1 MIIILLILIL
11 LLTGLIAFIF
21 PFLKTRTIG
30 KALLAV
36 VVTFICGY
44 LGVVIGNE
52 ILNGFRELGCI
63 TAVAVMG
70 AFIIFFNDSKKTAD

>member
-1 MIIILLILIL
+1 MLIIVLILIL
-11 LLTGLIAFIF
+11 LLTGLTAFIL
-21 PFLKTRTIG
+21 PLLKTSAMG
-30 KALLAV
+30 KVILAAV
-36 VVTFICGY
+36 VTLICGY
-44 LGVVIGNE
+44 LGTVIGNE